1 MSGSTPFRA
10 ELAHPTLDPKRR
22 RALFRAWHRG
32 MREMDILLGH
42 FADARIAE
50 LNETELDDFEAL
62 MELPDRD
69 VFMWLSG
76 EAETPAAYDTS
87 VFRKLKLFHSHDRP
101 IDL

>member
-1 MSGSTPFRA
+1 MSGSTPP
-10 ELAHPTLDPKRR
+10 HPDLDPKRR
-22 RALFRAWHRG
+22 RALFRSWHRG

-50 LNETELDDFEAL
+50 LSDAELDDFEAL

-76 EAETPAAYDTS
+76 EAATPKDYDTP

>member
-1 MSGSTPFRA
+1 MSGSPA
-10 ELAHPTLDPKRR
+10 PAAPLDPKRR
-22 RALFRAWHRG
+22 RARFRAWHRG
-32 MREMDILLGH
+32 MREMDLLLGK

-50 LNETELDDFEAL
+50 LSDSDLADFEAL

-76 EAETPAAYDTS
+76 KDAVPQDYDTP

-101 IDL
+101 VEL